1 MSADSQGN
9 DVGAVGIPVSGSLGF
24 APLGTA
30 LPTPAAGG
38 AAGFTLP
45 AAFRKAGLITEDG
58 GFQWTLEPDGDPIV
72 FWQDGYSIPSG
83 LANATLVAKLAQ
95 YDAIVRE
102 LSWGKVPDANG
113 FITIDAGGYSKKWVL
128 FTEEIFK
135 NGTIRRR
142 IAGSVGV
149 TGAVLD
155 QSTRGEVNG
164 NEVTFKIDRFPGLNN
179 EHLGEWMIPATVAA

>member
-1 MSADSQGN
+1 MAADSQGN
-9 DVGAVGIPVSGSLGF
+9 DVGAVFVPVTGGLGF
-24 APLGTA
+24 APLSTT
-30 LPTPAAGG
+30 LPTPTEG
-38 AAGFTLP
+38 ADPEFQLP

-95 YDAIVRE
+95 YDDIVRE
-102 LSWGKVPDANG
+102 LSYGKVPDANG
-113 FITIDAGGYSKKWVL
+113 YITIDAGGHATEYVL
-128 FTEEIFK
+128 FTEEIAK
-135 NGTIRRR
+135 NGDIRRR
-142 IAGSVGV
+142 VAGKASV

-164 NEVTFKIDRFPGLNN
+164 NEVTFDIKRFPGLANN
-179 EHLGEWMIPATVAA
+179 HLGEWLIKADAA